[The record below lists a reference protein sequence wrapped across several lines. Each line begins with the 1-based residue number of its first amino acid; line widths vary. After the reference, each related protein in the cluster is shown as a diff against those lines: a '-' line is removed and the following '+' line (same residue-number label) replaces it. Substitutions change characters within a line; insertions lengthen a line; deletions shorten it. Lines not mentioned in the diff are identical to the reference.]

1 MKTTLYNIENDYIQL
16 MQQVEENDGELTLE
30 IEEQLAITESQRD
43 GKSIAYLSIIT
54 KVDSETTLIDNEI
67 KRLQALKKRN
77 NNIVT
82 KLQSRLLDAVN
93 LFGSYSVNLTKFGT
107 RKSTSVEVEDINALP
122 KEFKTIKV
130 VESADKIAIGKAL
143 KAGESIAGCSLSENV
158 NLKIN

>member
-1 MKTTLYNIENDYIQL
+1 MKTTLYTIENDFIQL
-16 MQQVEENDGELTLE
+16 MQQVEEMDGEITPE
-30 IEEQLAITESQRD
+30 MDEQLAITEAQRD

-107 RKSTSVEVEDINALP
+107 RKSTSVNVEDINALP
-122 KEFKTIKV
+122 KEYKTIKV
-130 VESADKIAIGKAL
+130 VESAVKIAIRKSL
-143 KAGESIAGCSLSENV
+143 KSGETINGCSLSENV

>member
-30 IEEQLAITESQRD
+30 IEEQLAITEAQRD

-54 KVDSETTLIDNEI
+54 KVDAETTLIDNEI

-93 LFGSYSVNLTKFGT
+93 LFGVYSVNLTKFGT
-107 RKSTSVEVEDINALP
+107 RKSTSVEVDDINALP

-143 KAGESIAGCSLSENV
+143 KSGETITGCSLSENV

>member
-30 IEEQLAITESQRD
+30 IEEQLAITEAQRD

-93 LFGSYSVNLTKFGT
+93 LFGIYSVGLTKFGT
-107 RKSTSVEVEDINALP
+107 RKSTSVDVEDINALP

-143 KAGESIAGCSLSENV
+143 KAGESIVGCSLSENV